1 MSEQSNIVKEKDPGS
16 PLIAR
21 IVLIGVLLA
30 LFAAYV
36 VDVYYR

>member
-1 MSEQSNIVKEKDPGS
+1 MSEQSNIVKEKDRGS
-16 PLIAR
+16 PLIVR
-21 IVLIGVLLA
+21 IALIGILLA